1 MTELPIEE
9 LTIETTEGLRS
20 FRVEVARTTEEQTRG
35 LTGREKLAPD
45 RGMLFDLGTERQI
58 NMWMRNTSFS
68 LDILFLGK
76 NGKIT
81 SIVSSTTPYSVE
93 SISSNMEVGAVLEL
107 VAGAR
112 LGIMVGNKVFHP
124 IFDVED
130 KINEADRFHS
140 RAHR

>member
-1 MTELPIEE
+1 MTELPLEE

-58 NMWMRNTSFS
+58 NMWMRNTAIS
-68 LDILFLGK
+68 LDILFIGK

-93 SISSNMEVGAVLEL
+93 SISSKREVGAVLEL

-112 LGIMVGNKVFHP
+112 LGIMVGDKVS
-124 IFDVED
+124 
-130 KINEADRFHS
+130 HS
-140 RAHR
+140 LFE

>member
-1 MTELPIEE
+1 MTELPLEE

-35 LTGREKLAPD
+35 LTSREKLAPD

-68 LDILFLGK
+68 LDILFIGK

-93 SISSNMEVGAVLEL
+93 SISSKREVGAELEL

-112 LGIMVGNKVFHP
+112 LGIMVGDKVS
-124 IFDVED
+124 
-130 KINEADRFHS
+130 HS
-140 RAHR
+140 LFE

>member
-1 MTELPIEE
+1 MTELPLEE
-9 LTIETTEGLRS
+9 LTIETQKGSRS
-20 FRVEVARTTEEQTRG
+20 FRVEVARTNEEQSTG

-68 LDILFLGK
+68 LDILFIGK

-107 VAGAR
+107 TAGAR
-112 LGIMVGNKVFHP
+112 YGIMVGDKVSHS
-124 IFDVED
+124 IFES
-130 KINEADRFHS
+130 I
-140 RAHR
+140 

>member
-1 MTELPIEE
+1 MTELPLEE

-20 FRVEVARTTEEQTRG
+20 FRVEVARTNKEQSTG

-68 LDILFLGK
+68 LDILFIGK

-93 SISSNMEVGAVLEL
+93 SISSKREVGAVLEL

-112 LGIMVGNKVFHP
+112 LGIMVGDKVS
-124 IFDVED
+124 
-130 KINEADRFHS
+130 HS
-140 RAHR
+140 LFE

>member
-1 MTELPIEE
+1 MTELPLEE
-9 LTIETTEGLRS
+9 LTIKTADGSRS
-20 FRVEVARTTEEQTRG
+20 FRVEVASTTEEQSRG

-68 LDILFLGK
+68 LDILFIGK

-81 SIVSSTTPYSVE
+81 SIVPSTSPYSVE
-93 SISSNMEVGAVLEL
+93 SISSKMEVGAVLEL

-112 LGIMVGNKVFHP
+112 LGIMVGDKVSHS
-124 IFDVED
+124 IFDSE
-130 KINEADRFHS
+130 
-140 RAHR
+140 

>member
-1 MTELPIEE
+1 MAELLLEE
-9 LTIETTEGLRS
+9 LTIRTTEGLRS
-20 FRVEVARTTEEQTRG
+20 FRVEVARTNKEQSAG

-45 RGMLFDLGTERQI
+45 RGMLFDLGSERQI

-76 NGKIT
+76 SGKIT

-93 SISSNMEVGAVLEL
+93 SIPSKGEVAAVLEL

-112 LGIMVGNKVFHP
+112 LGIMVGDKVYHS
-124 IFDVED
+124 IF
-130 KINEADRFHS
+130 KS
-140 RAHR
+140 T

>member
-1 MTELPIEE
+1 MAELLLEE
-9 LTIETTEGLRS
+9 LTIRTTEGLRS
-20 FRVEVARTTEEQTRG
+20 FRVEVARTNKEQSTG

-76 NGKIT
+76 SGKIT
-81 SIVSSTTPYSVE
+81 SIVSSTTPYSVD
-93 SISSNMEVGAVLEL
+93 SISSKREVGAVLEL

-112 LGIMVGNKVFHP
+112 LGIMVGDKVYHS
-124 IFDVED
+124 IF
-130 KINEADRFHS
+130 KS
-140 RAHR
+140 T

>member
-1 MTELPIEE
+1 MTELPLEE

-20 FRVEVARTTEEQTRG
+20 FRVEVARTNKEQSTG

-45 RGMLFDLGTERQI
+45 RGMLFDLGTERHI
-58 NMWMRNTSFS
+58 NMWMSNTSFS
-68 LDILFLGK
+68 LDILFIGK

-93 SISSNMEVGAVLEL
+93 SISSKREVGAVLEL

-112 LGIMVGNKVFHP
+112 LGIMVGDKVSHS
-124 IFDVED
+124 IFE
-130 KINEADRFHS
+130 
-140 RAHR
+140 

>member
-1 MTELPIEE
+1 MTELPLEE

-20 FRVEVARTTEEQTRG
+20 FRVEVARTNKEQSTG

-45 RGMLFDLGTERQI
+45 RGMLFDLGTERHI
-58 NMWMRNTSFS
+58 NMWMSNTSFS
-68 LDILFLGK
+68 LDILFIGK

-93 SISSNMEVGAVLEL
+93 SISSKREGGAVLEL

-112 LGIMVGNKVFHP
+112 LGIMVGDKVS
-124 IFDVED
+124 
-130 KINEADRFHS
+130 HS
-140 RAHR
+140 LFE

>member
-1 MTELPIEE
+1 MTELPLEE

-20 FRVEVARTTEEQTRG
+20 FRVEVARTTEEQSRG
-35 LTGREKLAPD
+35 LTEREKLAPD

-76 NGKIT
+76 SGKIT

-93 SISSNMEVGAVLEL
+93 SISSNTEVGAVLEL

-112 LGIMVGNKVFHP
+112 LGIMVGDKVSHS
-124 IFDVED
+124 IFDAED
-130 KINEADRFHS
+130 KINEADRFRS
-140 RAHR
+140 LAHT

>member
-1 MTELPIEE
+1 MAELLLEE
-9 LTIETTEGLRS
+9 LTIRTTEGLRS
-20 FRVEVARTTEEQTRG
+20 FRVEVPRTNKEQSTG

-76 NGKIT
+76 SGKIT

-93 SISSNMEVGAVLEL
+93 SIPSKGEVVAVLEL

-112 LGIMVGNKVFHP
+112 LGIMVGDKVYHS
-124 IFDVED
+124 IF
-130 KINEADRFHS
+130 KS
-140 RAHR
+140 T

>member
-1 MTELPIEE
+1 MAELLLEE
-9 LTIETTEGLRS
+9 LTIRTTEGLRS
-20 FRVEVARTTEEQTRG
+20 FRVEVARTNKEQSTG

-76 NGKIT
+76 SGKIT

-93 SISSNMEVGAVLEL
+93 SIPSKGEVVAVLEL

-112 LGIMVGNKVFHP
+112 LGIMVGDKVYHS
-124 IFDVED
+124 IF
-130 KINEADRFHS
+130 KS
-140 RAHR
+140 T

>member
-1 MTELPIEE
+1 MTELPLEE

-20 FRVEVARTTEEQTRG
+20 FRVEVARTNKEQSTG

-45 RGMLFDLGTERQI
+45 RGMLFDLGTERHI
-58 NMWMRNTSFS
+58 NMWMSNTSFS
-68 LDILFLGK
+68 LDILFIGK

-93 SISSNMEVGAVLEL
+93 SISSKREVGAVLEL

-112 LGIMVGNKVFHP
+112 LGIMGGDKVS
-124 IFDVED
+124 
-130 KINEADRFHS
+130 HS
-140 RAHR
+140 LFE

>member
-1 MTELPIEE
+1 MVELPLEE

-20 FRVEVARTTEEQTRG
+20 FRVEVARTNKEQSTG

-93 SISSNMEVGAVLEL
+93 SIPSKGEVVAVLEL

-112 LGIMVGNKVFHP
+112 LGIMVGDKVYHS
-124 IFDVED
+124 IF
-130 KINEADRFHS
+130 KS
-140 RAHR
+140 T

>member
-1 MTELPIEE
+1 MTELPLEE

-68 LDILFLGK
+68 LDILFIGK

-93 SISSNMEVGAVLEL
+93 SISSKREVGAFLAL
-107 VAGAR
+107 VDVAR
-112 LGIMVGNKVFHP
+112 LGILVGDKVS
-124 IFDVED
+124 
-130 KINEADRFHS
+130 HS
-140 RAHR
+140 LFE

>member
-1 MTELPIEE
+1 MTELPLEE

-20 FRVEVARTTEEQTRG
+20 FRVEVARTNKEQSTG

-45 RGMLFDLGTERQI
+45 RGMLFDLGTERHI
-58 NMWMRNTSFS
+58 NMWMSNTSFS
-68 LDILFLGK
+68 LDILFIGK

-93 SISSNMEVGAVLEL
+93 SISSKREVGAVLEL

-112 LGIMVGNKVFHP
+112 LGIMVGDKVS
-124 IFDVED
+124 
-130 KINEADRFHS
+130 HS
-140 RAHR
+140 LFE

>member
-1 MTELPIEE
+1 MTELPLEE

-58 NMWMRNTSFS
+58 NMWMRDTAIS
-68 LDILFLGK
+68 LDILFIGK
-76 NGKIT
+76 DGKIT

-93 SISSNMEVGAVLEL
+93 SISSNTEVGAVLEL

-112 LGIMVGNKVFHP
+112 LGIMVGDKVSHS
-124 IFDVED
+124 IFDAED
-130 KINEADRFHS
+130 KINEADRFRS
-140 RAHR
+140 LAHI

>member
-1 MTELPIEE
+1 MTELPLEE

-20 FRVEVARTTEEQTRG
+20 FRVEVARTNKEQSTG

-76 NGKIT
+76 SGKIT

-93 SISSNMEVGAVLEL
+93 SIPSKGEVVAVLEL

-112 LGIMVGNKVFHP
+112 LGIMVGDKVYHS
-124 IFDVED
+124 IF
-130 KINEADRFHS
+130 KS
-140 RAHR
+140 T

>member
-1 MTELPIEE
+1 MTELPLEE
-9 LTIETTEGLRS
+9 LTIKTTEGLRS
-20 FRVEVARTTEEQTRG
+20 FRVEVARTTEEQSRG
-35 LTGREKLAPD
+35 LTGREKLSPD

-68 LDILFLGK
+68 LDILFIGK

-93 SISSNMEVGAVLEL
+93 SISSKREVGAVLEL

-112 LGIMVGNKVFHP
+112 LGIMVGDKVS
-124 IFDVED
+124 
-130 KINEADRFHS
+130 HS
-140 RAHR
+140 LFE

>member
-1 MTELPIEE
+1 MTEIPLEE

-20 FRVEVARTTEEQTRG
+20 FRVEVARTNKEQSTG

-45 RGMLFDLGTERQI
+45 RGMLFDLGTERHI
-58 NMWMRNTSFS
+58 NMWMSNTSFS
-68 LDILFLGK
+68 LDILFIGK

-93 SISSNMEVGAVLEL
+93 SISSKREVGAVLEL

-112 LGIMVGNKVFHP
+112 LGIMVGDKVS
-124 IFDVED
+124 
-130 KINEADRFHS
+130 HS
-140 RAHR
+140 LFE

>member
-1 MTELPIEE
+1 MTELPLEE

-58 NMWMRNTSFS
+58 NMWMRNTCFS
-68 LDILFLGK
+68 LVFLFIGK

-93 SISSNMEVGAVLEL
+93 SISSKREVGAVLEL

-112 LGIMVGNKVFHP
+112 LGIMVGDKVS
-124 IFDVED
+124 
-130 KINEADRFHS
+130 HS
-140 RAHR
+140 LFE

>member
-1 MTELPIEE
+1 MTELPLEE
-9 LTIETTEGLRS
+9 LTIKTTDGSRS
-20 FRVEVARTTEEQTRG
+20 FRVEVARTTEEQFRG

-68 LDILFLGK
+68 LDILFIGK

-93 SISSNMEVGAVLEL
+93 SISSKMEVGAVLEL

-112 LGIMVGNKVFHP
+112 LGIMVGDTISHS
-124 IFDVED
+124 IFDS
-130 KINEADRFHS
+130 K
-140 RAHR
+140 

>member
-93 SISSNMEVGAVLEL
+93 SISSEL
-107 VAGAR
+107 KAQITKRNSSGRAGR
-112 LGIMVGNKVFHP
+112 ISCTTDICGQI
-124 IFDVED
+124 
-130 KINEADRFHS
+130 
-140 RAHR
+140 

>member
-1 MTELPIEE
+1 MAELLLEE
-9 LTIETTEGLRS
+9 LTIRTTEGLRS
-20 FRVEVARTTEEQTRG
+20 FRVEVARTNKEQSTG

-76 NGKIT
+76 SGKIT

-93 SISSNMEVGAVLEL
+93 SIPSKGEVAAVLEL

-112 LGIMVGNKVFHP
+112 LGIMVGDKVYHS
-124 IFDVED
+124 IF
-130 KINEADRFHS
+130 KS
-140 RAHR
+140 T